1 MRARPSGEI
10 ELPSKGNA
18 GGFELVEIDS
28 DHVKATAF
36 NMLFLVW
43 CIHTHAG
50 AYRRGIRAA
59 SQLAAR
65 FKEGVG
71 VCHYLEIEAVAP
83 SAETRKA
90 FVDFL
95 RLPDLKHFSV
105 IHEGGGFKA
114 ASVRAVVAG
123 VHALGRPTC
132 QHSVHRSIAEAAE
145 WHAARQAELGRR
157 ESAEQIAR
165 TIRALRAVHKER
177 FPSHR

>member
-1 MRARPSGEI
+1 MSARSSADI
-10 ELPSKGNA
+10 ELPPKGNPGA
-18 GGFELVEIDS
+18 FELLEIDS
-28 DHVKATAF
+28 DHVMGTAF

-65 FKEGVG
+65 FTEGVG
-71 VCHYLEIEAVAP
+71 VCHYLEIEAIAP
-83 SAETRKA
+83 GAETRKA

-105 IHEGGGFKA
+105 IHEGAGFKA

-132 QHSVHRSIAEAAE
+132 QHAVHKSIAEAAE
-145 WHAARQAELGRR
+145 WHAVRQAELGRR

-165 TIRALRAVHKER
+165 TIRSIRALHKDR
-177 FPSHR
+177 FPIHK